1 MNLPNRLTVARIL
14 LAPVFL
20 ILLMVDFPCH
30 YLAAGLVS
38 VPPRSPICS
47 TVKSRGAG
55 GLVTNLGKFLDPI
68 ADKMLTTAA
77 FLGFLAV
84 GKLDVFAVM
93 LILSREFMVTSVRL
107 MAAKGDVVMA
117 ASIWGKAK
125 TVAQFTSILVML
137 VALEFSTWQTGIL
150 AGAALPEM
158 VFTLPV
164 LFAQI
169 LIWVSVALTLVSG
182 FQYVWA
188 GRRYFADGSRGRK
201 IGVDF
206 FRKWIIMETRPGFPG
221 DKKHATGRK

>member
-1 MNLPNRLTVARIL
+1 MSMNLPNRLTVVRIL

-20 ILLMVDFPCH
+20 IVLMVEFPFH
-30 YLAAGLVS
+30 YLVSGLVFGAAALTDLFDGRIA
-38 VPPRSPICS
+38 RS
-47 TVKSRGAG
+47 R

-77 FLGFLAV
+77 FLGFLAI

-107 MAAKGDVVMA
+107 MAAKGDVVIA
-117 ASIWGKAK
+117 ANIWGKAK

-137 VALEFSTWQTGIL
+137 VALEFSSWQTGIL
-150 AGAALPEM
+150 ADAALPEM

-164 LFAQI
+164 LIAWI
-169 LIWVSVALTLVSG
+169 LIWISVALTLISG

-188 GRRYFADGSRGRK
+188 GRRYFADGGRDEK
-201 IGVDF
+201 
-206 FRKWIIMETRPGFPG
+206 
-221 DKKHATGRK
+221 